1 MLEPIVEGKLRFDFP
16 DPWEAVK
23 FDDTRWYR
31 ETIKSRVKAVDI
43 VAFSGDRH
51 WWIEVKDCLGFET
64 DNLPRLAAGEPDAVQ
79 TVRDWTESEGYKN
92 FVSVKRAK
100 PFIVDE
106 VAEKLEGT
114 LVSLAA
120 ARRAV
125 HPEEIPE
132 PVVQVLSAADVMAP
146 EAKWTLVLLLT
157 WKPEARD
164 FSRLA
169 MRLGDKLDK
178 RLAAFRLDCFVL
190 NENESAPAQ
199 PWSVTRITP

>member
-1 MLEPIVEGKLRFDFP
+1 MVEPIVEGKLRFDFP

-79 TVRDWTESEGYKN
+79 TVRDWAESQGCKN
-92 FVSVKRAK
+92 LVTVKRAK

-114 LVSLAA
+114 LVGLAA
-120 ARRAV
+120 ARRAAQSDEV
-125 HPEEIPE
+125 PG
-132 PVVQVLSAADVMAP
+132 PVAQVQPAAGVMAP
-146 EAKWTLVLLLT
+146 EAKWSLVLLLT
-157 WKPEARD
+157 WDPEARD
-164 FSRLA
+164 FGRLA
-169 MRLGDKLDK
+169 MRLRDMLVK

-190 NENESAPAQ
+190 NENESAPNQ
-199 PWSVTRITP
+199 PWSVTRITA

>member
-1 MLEPIVEGKLRFDFP
+1 MVEPIVEDKLRFDFP

-23 FDDTRWYR
+23 FDDSRWYR

-43 VAFSGDRH
+43 VAFSGDDH

-79 TVRDWTESEGYKN
+79 TVRDWAESQGYKN
-92 FVSVKRAK
+92 LVTVKRAK

-120 ARRAV
+120 AQRAAQSD
-125 HPEEIPE
+125 EIPV
-132 PVVQVLSAADVMAP
+132 PVAQVQPAAGVMAP
-146 EAKWTLVLLLT
+146 EAKWSLVLLLT
-157 WKPEARD
+157 WDPEARD
-164 FSRLA
+164 FNRLA
-169 MRLGDKLDK
+169 MRLGDRLEK

-190 NENESAPAQ
+190 NESDRAPNQ
-199 PWSVTRITP
+199 PWSVTRITS